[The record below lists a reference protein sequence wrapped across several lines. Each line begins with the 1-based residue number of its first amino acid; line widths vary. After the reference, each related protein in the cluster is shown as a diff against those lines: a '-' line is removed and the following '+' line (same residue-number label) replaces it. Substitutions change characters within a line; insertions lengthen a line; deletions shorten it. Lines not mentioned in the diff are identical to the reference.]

1 MDISNMME
9 KDHHIKKDGM
19 DSREILNQMS
29 IQEGIKMDNMLV
41 GSNMGHSK
49 IIRKIILIKD
59 LIKTIIREL
68 VIKDTNTEEINME
81 ATQVIKTHL
90 VIMRQLLIT
99 C

>member
-49 IIRKIILIKD
+49 ITRKIILIKD
-59 LIKTIIREL
+59 LIKTIIKEL
-68 VIKDTNTEEINME
+68 VIKDTNMEEINME